1 MKHQA
6 YSGKILKSIVFYSV
20 LQLIILR
27 VHLNLRFFR
36 DSVEK
41 KKKDFLAS
49 QSRLKHS
56 SLSLGSSCTSHE
68 NIYK

>member
-41 KKKDFLAS
+41 KKKIFWHHKVDL
-49 QSRLKHS
+49 
-56 SLSLGSSCTSHE
+56 
-68 NIYK
+68 NIHHYH